1 MFKGRTYRKK
11 GIWARTLAGVGE
23 KVKKRQRKKECL
35 EQENTGNSV
44 QEGKEKV

>member
-11 GIWARTLAGVGE
+11 SIWARTLAGVGE
-23 KVKKRQRKKECL
+23 KVKKRQRKKCL

-44 QEGKEKV
+44 LEGKEKV